1 MDKLNSYS
9 KTKSMI
15 RYLTIIIDLSS
26 SMKNTDLKPS
36 RLALTKIY
44 LK

>member
-1 MDKLNSYS
+1 MDKLNSS
-9 KTKSMI
+9 SETKSMI

-36 RLALTKIY
+36 RLSITKIL